1 MADNKKQFLMPL
13 PLSIHQITPAI
24 LSRISKLIELCR
36 QFSFALN
43 ADICVMK
50 NIKKIQLG
58 HNGPFVSGLGLGCMR
73 MSSIWG
79 GPTPDESESILTI
92 KQALDSG
99 IDFLNTGDFYGAGH
113 NEMLI
118 GKAIRGR
125 RDEAFI
131 SVKFGAI
138 FHNGQWLG
146 MDLRPNSIKNFINY
160 SLTRLGIDT
169 IDLYQPSRMDDS
181 VPVEDIIGT
190 VADLVKEGKVRHIG
204 VSEINAEQLRKANAV
219 YPISALEIGYS
230 LADRQIEN
238 ELLPAARELGIA
250 VVAFANT
257 AEGLLTGEMSAPLS
271 DDDYRNHFSRFQNEN
286 LVHNLEKVEL
296 LKQLASSKGFT
307 PTQLAIAWVK
317 QQGDKIIP
325 LVSMSKRSRLPE
337 NIEAMEIEFTADEM
351 SALNTTFATGAIK
364 GGTYLAR

>member
-1 MADNKKQFLMPL
+1 
-13 PLSIHQITPAI
+13 
-24 LSRISKLIELCR
+24 
-36 QFSFALN
+36 
-43 ADICVMK
+43 MK
-50 NIKKIQLG
+50 NIKQIQLG
-58 HNGPFVSGLGLGCMR
+58 HDGPLVSSLGLGCMR

-79 GPTPDESESILTI
+79 GPTPDESESMATI
-92 KQALDSG
+92 NQALDFG
-99 IDFLNTGDFYGAGH
+99 INFLNTGDFYGAGH

-125 RDEAFI
+125 RDDAFI

-138 FHNGQWLG
+138 FHNGQWIGL
-146 MDLRPNSIKNFINY
+146 DLRPNSIKNFINY

-169 IDLYQPSRMDDS
+169 IDLYQPSRMDNS
-181 VPVEDIIGT
+181 VPVEEIIGT

-204 VSEINAEQLRKANAV
+204 VSEISAEQLQKAHAV

-230 LADRQIEN
+230 LADRQIEDQ
-238 ELLPAARELGIA
+238 LLPAARALGIA

-257 AEGLLTGEMSAPLS
+257 AEGLLTGEMNAPLS
-271 DDDYRNHFSRFQNEN
+271 DNDYRNHFSRFQHEN
-286 LVHNLEKVEL
+286 LVHNLEKVAL
-296 LKQLASSKGFT
+296 LKQLASEKGCT

-317 QQGDKIIP
+317 QQGDQIMP

-337 NIEAMEIEFTADEM
+337 NIAAIEIEFTAAEM
-351 SALNTTFATGAIK
+351 SALNATFAIGAIK